1 MHECELT
8 CTTLAAEPFPSND
21 LYFGLPMDQGYSF
34 GSEAANMEYS
44 SLSAILGLTNFS
56 PDQPFPGDTPP
67 SASASAFSQPFAN
80 AAWPAEPQQSQPNVS
95 PQALLGGYDNSYG
108 ASLQQQQQQQQQSL
122 QQQNGHSQYPNQSLF
137 GGPAISTI
145 SPQQNGYGQDQQ
157 MTMSQRTPS
166 EAAYPT
172 PELAYNSQQM
182 QASPTQP
189 QSSQQSYIQQSP
201 SLMQESPTDRQQQRP
216 SQGPSQVPQAQRQ
229 QLLPPPPPP
238 AINRV
243 ANASAASIVSP
254 PSTDSPMSTGSVNE
268 SVVNQQNGAGYQV
281 ENQIKPDVYHA
292 VVKAYDY
299 TESYHFLMKFLP
311 TRYLYFLHNIIR

>member
-8 CTTLAAEPFPSND
+8 CTMLAAEPFPSND
-21 LYFGLPMDQGYSF
+21 LYFGLPIDQGYSF

-56 PDQPFPGDTPP
+56 PDQPFLGDTPP
-67 SASASAFSQPFAN
+67 SASTSAFNQPFTN

-108 ASLQQQQQQQQQSL
+108 ASLQQQQQQPL
-122 QQQNGHSQYPNQSLF
+122 QQQNGQSQYANQSLF
-137 GGPAISTI
+137 GGPAVSSI

-216 SQGPSQVPQAQRQ
+216 FQVPQTQRQ
-229 QLLPPPPPP
+229 QLLTPLPPT

-243 ANASAASIVSP
+243 TNASVASIVSP

-281 ENQIKPDVYHA
+281 ENQVKPDVYHS

-311 TRYLYFLHNIIR
+311 TRYLYFSSRFNLSADS

>member
-1 MHECELT
+1 MLEDELT
-8 CTTLAAEPFPSND
+8 SHVFSAEATFPSNND

-44 SLSAILGLTNFS
+44 SLSAILGLTNLS
-56 PDQPFPGDTPP
+56 PDDQPFLGDTPP
-67 SASASAFSQPFAN
+67 SGTASAFSQPFTN

-95 PQALLGGYDNSYG
+95 PQALLGGYDQGYG
-108 ASLQQQQQQQQQSL
+108 TGMLQQQAM
-122 QQQNGHSQYPNQSLF
+122 QQQNGQYGSQSLF
-137 GGPAISTI
+137 GGPAVSTI

-157 MTMSQRTPS
+157 MSMSQRTPS

-172 PELAYNSQQM
+172 PELGYNSVQAQQM
-182 QASPTQP
+182 QTTPTQQTYVQPSPTVAQGIPPPQQHPQQLQQLQNSNQP
-189 QSSQQSYIQQSP
+189 PPQQHQ
-201 SLMQESPTDRQQQRP
+201 RQQQLATP
-216 SQGPSQVPQAQRQ
+216 TSAVVPQ
-229 QLLPPPPPP
+229 

-243 ANASAASIVSP
+243 QNASATSIVSP

-268 SVVNQQNGAGYQV
+268 SVVNQQNGAAYQA
-281 ENQIKPDVYHA
+281 ESQLKTDVYHQ

-311 TRYLYFLHNIIR
+311 TR